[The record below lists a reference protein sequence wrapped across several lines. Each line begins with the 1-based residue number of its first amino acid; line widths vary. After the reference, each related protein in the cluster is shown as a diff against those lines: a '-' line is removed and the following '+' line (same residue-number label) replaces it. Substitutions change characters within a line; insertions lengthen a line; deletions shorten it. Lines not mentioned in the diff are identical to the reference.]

1 MSDTGVVLGL
11 AVQLLLI
18 VIGVGFILAENDD
31 LSVAL
36 LFSWCALGTAY
47 ASAMIVALWLTARP
61 GGRGADLAPRRI
73 QVSPVV
79 RVVGLTASVVAATT
93 GVLSAVLVLLLREDP
108 ELGWAIKVLGAW
120 AMLLAWGLLHWGYAQ
135 WYFQLNYA
143 APQQQ
148 FAFPA
153 TPQPLLVDFA
163 YLAFT
168 IGTTFATSDVDIL
181 TRRVRW
187 TVTVHAVSSF
197 FFNGAIIVL
206 ALNTI
211 IGQA

>member
-11 AVQLLLI
+11 AVQFLLI

-79 RVVGLTASVVAATT
+79 RVSG
-93 GVLSAVLVLLLREDP
+93 
-108 ELGWAIKVLGAW
+108 
-120 AMLLAWGLLHWGYAQ
+120 
-135 WYFQLNYA
+135 
-143 APQQQ
+143 
-148 FAFPA
+148 
-153 TPQPLLVDFA
+153 
-163 YLAFT
+163 
-168 IGTTFATSDVDIL
+168 
-181 TRRVRW
+181 
-187 TVTVHAVSSF
+187 
-197 FFNGAIIVL
+197 
-206 ALNTI
+206 
-211 IGQA
+211 

>member
-1 MSDTGVVLGL
+1 MAIWRERMSDTGVVLGL
-11 AVQLLLI
+11 AVQFLLI

-148 FAFPA
+148 FAFR
-153 TPQPLLVDFA
+153 
-163 YLAFT
+163 
-168 IGTTFATSDVDIL
+168 TTFATSDVDIL